1 MCKDTITINH
11 RHPKLFMMAA
21 AHIML
26 SAATG
31 NHMFVQ
37 TIGNLHLLNTL
48 YLQQGSSTRLTFN
61 HAVFG

>member
-11 RHPKLFMMAA
+11 RHPKLFMI

-37 TIGNLHLLNTL
+37 TIRNLHLLNTL